1 MSLRRPRKRTTRKWL
16 TIQGNKK
23 RELHPSFGNHRLC
36 DHFYATRSK
45 SQRNTITVPDSN
57 ESLVISKQSSDS
69 SIIYLGTFRNV
80 PELINLED
88 SNDDYQEQVAKPDD
102 IQSPS
107 FVIQCNKIENS
118 TD

>member
-1 MSLRRPRKRTTRKWL
+1 M
-16 TIQGNKK
+16 
-23 RELHPSFGNHRLC
+23 
-36 DHFYATRSK
+36 SK

-69 SIIYLGTFRNV
+69 IIYLGTFRNV

-88 SNDDYQEQVAKPDD
+88 SNDDCREQVAEPNE

-107 FVIQCNKIENS
+107 FVVTLYLSRVYIAGDMLSRN
-118 TD
+118 

>member
-1 MSLRRPRKRTTRKWL
+1 MVPMAIDYQNERLSRRIFHNFVTL
-16 TIQGNKK
+16 
-23 RELHPSFGNHRLC
+23 RLC

-88 SNDDYQEQVAKPDD
+88 SNDDYREQVAKPDE

-107 FVIQCNKIENS
+107 FVVTLYFSWLYIADDMLS
-118 TD
+118 TN